1 MLENLQRL
9 PVEIVERFL
18 EVRDA
23 KKVGISPAL
32 ADYILELNEASNLH
46 RKYRSVSECANKLR
60 ITYPHLSIPTCK
72 SRIYDAINF
81 FNSDCSVTSPAWNN
95 YFADQMMK
103 LADICLV
110 AHDFGQV
117 DRCWTKARNWRIE
130 ASANVIDP
138 KLISFKPQIVSADI
152 TLKRM
157 GVSSPKGILKAWEEA
172 QTIIKSRD
180 ISQSEKDR
188 LLDEVANELNIETV
202 DYKDVN
208 EDS

>member
-1 MLENLQRL
+1 MLEHLQRL
-9 PVEIVERFL
+9 PVNIVERFL

-32 ADYILELNEASNLH
+32 ADYIIELNEASNLH
-46 RKYRSVSECANKLR
+46 RKYRSVGKCASLLR
-60 ITYPHLSIPTCK
+60 IAFPALSIPTCK

-81 FNSDCSVTSPAWNN
+81 FNTDCSVTSPAWNN
-95 YFADQMMK
+95 YFADQMML
-103 LADICLV
+103 LADVALV
-110 AHDFGQV
+110 AHDFAQV

-152 TLKRM
+152 SLKRM

-172 QTIIKSRD
+172 QKIIESRD
-180 ISQSEKDR
+180 ISQAEKDR
-188 LLDEVANELNIETV
+188 LLEETANELNITTTEYKEV
-202 DYKDVN
+202 D

>member
-1 MLENLQRL
+1 MLEHLQRL

-18 EVRDA
+18 EIRDA

-32 ADYILELNEASNLH
+32 ASYILELNEAANLH

-60 ITYPHLSIPTCK
+60 ITYPYLSIPTCK

-103 LADICLV
+103 LADVCLL
-110 AHDFGQV
+110 AHDFSQV

-152 TLKRM
+152 SLKRM
-157 GVSSPKGILKAWEEA
+157 GVSSPKGILKAWEEI
-172 QTIIKSRD
+172 QSIIKSRD

-188 LLDEVANELNIETV
+188 LLDEGARELGIDTI